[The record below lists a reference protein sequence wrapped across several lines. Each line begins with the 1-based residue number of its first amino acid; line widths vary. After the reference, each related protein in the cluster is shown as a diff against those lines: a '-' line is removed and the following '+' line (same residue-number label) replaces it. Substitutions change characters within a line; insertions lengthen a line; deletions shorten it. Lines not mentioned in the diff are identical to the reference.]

1 MSRSGAVYAGLTQ
14 DGMPL
19 IGPVDDVEGLFIS
32 CGHTYVAP
40 KQTRAR
46 PLLREGRKPDL
57 LALLTELNHMVPPTP
72 HTWIT
77 VHELVR
83 STGCRVGESV

>member
-1 MSRSGAVYAGLTQ
+1 MKGEGVPYRTYAPHFTYRAPLSLAPSCGVSCGVSVGWWTRYSVSRSGAVYAGLTQ

-46 PLLREGRKPDL
+46 SLLR
-57 LALLTELNHMVPPTP
+57 
-72 HTWIT
+72 
-77 VHELVR
+77 
-83 STGCRVGESV
+83 